1 MTTKQRAYL
10 KSLAMTMETIFQI
23 GKGGLTDESVRQI
36 SNALEARELIK
47 CKVLDTSPVSAKE
60 LSNDLARL
68 TASECVQVIGNKVV
82 LYRKSKKKSK
92 IELP

>member
-60 LSNDLARL
+60 LANDLASQ
-68 TASECVQVIGNKVV
+68 TESECVQVIGNKVV
-82 LYRKSKKKSK
+82 LYRKSKKKNK

>member
-1 MTTKQRAYL
+1 VTTKQRAYL

-60 LSNDLARL
+60 LANDLASQ
-68 TASECVQVIGNKVV
+68 TESECVQVIGNKVV
-82 LYRKSKKKSK
+82 LYRKSKKKNK